1 VRARF
6 YLLLS
11 IAQNKR
17 GSFVR
22 IEAAIKGEVTNRS
35 ISFLFNKYSNPAS
48 LVMEENLNL
57 QTLQRLLLPVRIIVE
72 EEEVRHIANQAMI
85 QQLSILFKKRVN

>member
-1 VRARF
+1 
-6 YLLLS
+6 
-11 IAQNKR
+11 
-17 GSFVR
+17 
-22 IEAAIKGEVTNRS
+22 
-35 ISFLFNKYSNPAS
+35 
-48 LVMEENLNL
+48 MEENLNL